1 MAALV
6 SFDASTLINFHN
18 DGSAVLLARHFRGR
32 SLVSAFIEEIELGA
46 KAGGVVMDGS
56 SRWIERV
63 ELSGAASLRRIATL
77 QSLLGSKSR
86 HRGEAEAI
94 AICEAYGAIL
104 ATDDDGA
111 ALVAQAQGL
120 RVASTVDILKQ
131 LVARSHL
138 SRDQALTI
146 ATRMQCAGQN
156 VDASKI

>member
-1 MAALV
+1 MMIIGCDFHP
-6 SFDASTLINFHN
+6 SFQQIAYVEQET
-18 DGSAVLLARHFRGR
+18 GEY
-32 SLVSAFIEEIELGA
+32 EE
-46 KAGGVVMDGS
+46 
-56 SRWIERV
+56 RR
-63 ELSGAASLRRIATL
+63 LS
-77 QSLLGSKSR
+77 